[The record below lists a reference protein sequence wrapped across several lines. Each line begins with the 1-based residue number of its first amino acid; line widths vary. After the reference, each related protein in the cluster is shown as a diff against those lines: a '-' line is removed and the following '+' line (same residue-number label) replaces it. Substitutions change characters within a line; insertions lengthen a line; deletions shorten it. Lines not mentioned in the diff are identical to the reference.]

1 MNGETSSQP
10 VTFAADIE
18 SGSALKWF
26 VSSAGVILGL
36 TGVAK
41 VWSAF
46 GDVKLLTVVDPIVGL
61 EFKHLMLGVGM
72 VEIAI
77 ALVCFFGKRQTL
89 AIGLVAWLATNFLVY
104 RLGLWW
110 LDWKKPCG
118 CLGNIT
124 GVLHISPQ
132 TADSMVKML
141 LAYLLIGSY
150 GLLIWEWK
158 HRQKQARALSRGS
171 TFTLSDAV
179 D

>member
-10 VTFAADIE
+10 VTFAAGIE
-18 SGSALKWF
+18 GGSALKWF

-46 GDVKLLTVVDPIVGL
+46 GDVKLLTGVDPIVGL

-77 ALVCFFGKRQTL
+77 ALVCLFSKRQTL

-124 GVLHISPQ
+124 DALHLSPQ
-132 TADSMVKML
+132 TADNIVQVL
-141 LAYLLIGSY
+141 LAYLLVGSY
-150 GLLIWEWK
+150 GLLLWQWRK
-158 HRQKQARALSRGS
+158 GRAHCRSSESL
-171 TFTLSDAV
+171 AP
-179 D
+179 